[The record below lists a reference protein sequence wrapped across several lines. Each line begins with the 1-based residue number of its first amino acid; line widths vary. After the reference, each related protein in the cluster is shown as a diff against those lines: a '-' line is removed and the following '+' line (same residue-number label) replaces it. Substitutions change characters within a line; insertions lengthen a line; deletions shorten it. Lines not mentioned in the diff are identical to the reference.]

1 MKKASCDRGVTL
13 IETMVAVMIAL
24 IGMFGLGNLV
34 FRATVTSKN
43 QGTEMTRAVIYAQDK
58 IEKILSL
65 AAVPSTGAQGD
76 FAACTQ
82 AASLQPSVCDTTG
95 VAASGWITGL
105 LAGGS
110 ASPVQIGCPS
120 SGANVGYMD
129 FLDTTGSQV
138 DPCTIAGLG
147 FAYVRQWQITDLTS
161 STSPPSFTGG
171 PAAKQVTVAVY
182 SLSAVNAIGGKP
194 IVIVTSLISNPN

>member
-1 MKKASCDRGVTL
+1 MIRRPPRSTL
-13 IETMVAVMIAL
+13 FPYTTL
-24 IGMFGLGNLV
+24 
-34 FRATVTSKN
+34 FRSPN
-43 QGTEMTRAVIYAQDK
+43 G
-58 IEKILSL
+58 S
-65 AAVPSTGAQGD
+65 QGD

-82 AASLQPSVCDTTG
+82 AASLQPSVCNTTG
-95 VAASGWITGL
+95 ITASGWITGL

-129 FLDTTGSQV
+129 FMDTTGSQV
-138 DPCTIAGLG
+138 DPCTNAGLG